1 MSRTSVI
8 YIEYRKN
15 PNSPWRWIRPLMPAQ
30 DVQWANTESEYM
42 VDVNGNDIKEPYKFV
57 YELAKQGS
65 VRDLFNDHDVEFN
78 DRGFPSDMS
87 IELKKFMD
95 SHPDEFDG
103 IWGKS
108 YASLKEITDC
118 IELQIKEA
126 EAHKQEYINKDNNT
140 TIHEKLNYILK
151 FLSGEKDLEQL
162 KYFILDVDNS
172 EQRDDDYYCDYIL
185 EYDEII
191 DDYKFCLSFFEG
203 INQIVDFC
211 TNSWTDDTDIRL
223 IYFTC

>member
-1 MSRTSVI
+1 MSRTSVL
-8 YIEYRKN
+8 YIEYRYNDK
-15 PNSPWRWIRPLMPAQ
+15 SPWRWVRPLMPSQ
-30 DVQWANTESEYM
+30 DVHWAEKEPEYM

-57 YELAKQGS
+57 YELTKQGI
-65 VRDLFNDHDVEFN
+65 VRDMFNDHDIDFN

-87 IELKKFMD
+87 IELKNFID

-126 EAHKQEYINKDNNT
+126 EAHKQEYINKDNNA

-162 KYFILDVDNS
+162 KYFILDIDNS
-172 EQRDDDYYCDYIL
+172 EKQDEDYCDYIL

-191 DDYKFCLSFFEG
+191 DDYKYCLSFFEG

>member
-1 MSRTSVI
+1 MSRTSVL

-15 PNSPWRWIRPLMPAQ
+15 DKSPWRWVRPMMPSQ
-30 DVQWANTESEYM
+30 DVQWASKEPEYM

-57 YELAKQGS
+57 YELTKQGI

-78 DRGFPSDMS
+78 DRGFPTDMS
-87 IELKKFMD
+87 IELKNFID
-95 SHPDEFDG
+95 SHPDEFEG

-108 YASLKEITDC
+108 YASLKEIADC

-126 EAHKQEYINKDNNT
+126 ETHKQEYINKENNT
-140 TIHEKLNYILK
+140 TIHEKLNLIMQALGGIDVQ
-151 FLSGEKDLEQL
+151 SDLFNKSRNE
-162 KYFILDVDNS
+162 DMS
-172 EQRDDDYYCDYIL
+172 DDDYCDYIL

-191 DDYKFCLSFFEG
+191 DDYKYCLSFFEG

-211 TNSWTDDTDIRL
+211 TNSWTDDTDIRI

>member
-1 MSRTSVI
+1 MSRTSVL

-15 PNSPWRWIRPLMPAQ
+15 DKSPWRWIRPMMPSQ
-30 DVQWANTESEYM
+30 DVQWANTEPEYM

-65 VRDLFNDHDVEFN
+65 VRDLFNDHDVDFN
-78 DRGFPSDMS
+78 DRGFPTDMS
-87 IELKKFMD
+87 IELKKFID
-95 SHPDEFDG
+95 SHPDEFEG

-140 TIHEKLNYILK
+140 TIHEKLNLIMQAL
-151 FLSGEKDLEQL
+151 GG
-162 KYFILDVDNS
+162 LDVQSDLFNKS
-172 EQRDDDYYCDYIL
+172 RNEDMYDDDYCDYIL

-191 DDYKFCLSFFEG
+191 DDYKYCLSFFEG

-211 TNSWTDDTDIRL
+211 TNSWTDDTDIR
-223 IYFTC
+223 IVYFTC

>member
-1 MSRTSVI
+1 MSRTSVL
-8 YIEYRKN
+8 YIEYRANDK
-15 PNSPWRWIRPLMPAQ
+15 SPWRWVRPMMPAQ
-30 DVQWANTESEYM
+30 DVRWSEREPSYM

-57 YELAKQGS
+57 YELTKQGI

-78 DRGFPSDMS
+78 DRGFPTDMS
-87 IELKKFMD
+87 IELKNFID

-118 IELQIKEA
+118 IELQIKET
-126 EAHKQEYINKDNNT
+126 EAHKQEYINKENNT
-140 TIHEKLNYILK
+140 TIHEKLNLIMRAL
-151 FLSGEKDLEQL
+151 GG
-162 KYFILDVDNS
+162 LDVQSDLFNKS
-172 EQRDDDYYCDYIL
+172 RNKDMSDDDYCDYIL

-191 DDYKFCLSFFEG
+191 GDYKYCYSFFEG

-211 TNSWTDDTDIRL
+211 TNSWTDDTDIRI

>member
-1 MSRTSVI
+1 MSRTSVL

-15 PNSPWRWIRPLMPAQ
+15 DKSPWRWVRPMMPSQ
-30 DVQWANTESEYM
+30 DVQWASKEPEYM

-57 YELAKQGS
+57 YELTKQGI

-78 DRGFPSDMS
+78 DRGFPTDMS
-87 IELKKFMD
+87 IELKNFID
-95 SHPDEFDG
+95 SHPNEFEG

-118 IELQIKEA
+118 IELQIKET
-126 EAHKQEYINKDNNT
+126 EAHKQEYINKENNT
-140 TIHEKLNYILK
+140 TIHEKLNLIMRAL
-151 FLSGEKDLEQL
+151 GG
-162 KYFILDVDNS
+162 LDVQSDLFNKS
-172 EQRDDDYYCDYIL
+172 RNEDMSDDDYCDYIL

-191 DDYKFCLSFFEG
+191 GDYKYCYSFFEG

-211 TNSWTDDTDIRL
+211 TNSWTDDTDIRI

>member
-1 MSRTSVI
+1 MSRTSVL

-15 PNSPWRWIRPLMPAQ
+15 DKSPWRWIRPMMPSQ
-30 DVQWANTESEYM
+30 DVQWSSKEPEYM

-57 YELAKQGS
+57 YELTKQGI

-78 DRGFPSDMS
+78 DRGFPTDMS
-87 IELKKFMD
+87 IELKNFID
-95 SHPDEFDG
+95 SHPDEFEG

-126 EAHKQEYINKDNNT
+126 ETHKQEYINKDNNT
-140 TIHEKLNYILK
+140 TIHEKLNLIMQAL
-151 FLSGEKDLEQL
+151 GG
-162 KYFILDVDNS
+162 LDVQSDLFNKS
-172 EQRDDDYYCDYIL
+172 RNEDMSDDDYCEYIL

-191 DDYKFCLSFFEG
+191 GDYKYCYSFFEG

-211 TNSWTDDTDIRL
+211 TNSWTDDTDIRI

>member
-1 MSRTSVI
+1 MSRTSI
-8 YIEYRKN
+8 LYIEYRKN
-15 PNSPWRWIRPLMPAQ
+15 DKSPWRWVRPMMPSQ
-30 DVQWANTESEYM
+30 DVQWASKEPEYM

-57 YELAKQGS
+57 YELAKQGI
-65 VRDLFNDHDVEFN
+65 VRDLFNDHDVDFN
-78 DRGFPSDMS
+78 DRGFPTDMS
-87 IELKKFMD
+87 IELKKFID

-126 EAHKQEYINKDNNT
+126 ETHKQEYINKDNNT
-140 TIHEKLNYILK
+140 TIHEKLNLIMQAL
-151 FLSGEKDLEQL
+151 GG
-162 KYFILDVDNS
+162 LDVQSDLFNKS
-172 EQRDDDYYCDYIL
+172 RNEDMSDDDYCDYIL

-191 DDYKFCLSFFEG
+191 GDYKYCYSFFEG

-211 TNSWTDDTDIRL
+211 TNSWTDDTDIRI

>member
-1 MSRTSVI
+1 MSRTSVL

-15 PNSPWRWIRPLMPAQ
+15 DKSPWRWIRPMMPSQ
-30 DVQWANTESEYM
+30 DVQWSSKEPEYM

-57 YELAKQGS
+57 YELAKQGI
-65 VRDLFNDHDVEFN
+65 VRDLFNDHDVDFN
-78 DRGFPSDMS
+78 DRGFPTDMS
-87 IELKKFMD
+87 IELKNFID
-95 SHPDEFDG
+95 SHPDEFEG

-108 YASLKEITDC
+108 YASIKEITDC

-126 EAHKQEYINKDNNT
+126 ETHKQEYINKDNNT
-140 TIHEKLNYILK
+140 TIHEKLNLIMQAL
-151 FLSGEKDLEQL
+151 GG
-162 KYFILDVDNS
+162 LDVQSDLFNKS
-172 EQRDDDYYCDYIL
+172 RNEDMSDDDYCDYIL

-191 DDYKFCLSFFEG
+191 DDYKYCLSFFEG

-211 TNSWTDDTDIRL
+211 TNSWTDDTDIRI

>member
-1 MSRTSVI
+1 MSRTSVL

-15 PNSPWRWIRPLMPAQ
+15 DKSPWRWIRPMMPSQ
-30 DVQWANTESEYM
+30 DVQWSSKEPEYM

-57 YELAKQGS
+57 YELAKQGI

-78 DRGFPSDMS
+78 DRGFPTDMS
-87 IELKKFMD
+87 IELKNFID

-118 IELQIKEA
+118 IELQIKET
-126 EAHKQEYINKDNNT
+126 EVHKQEYINKENNT
-140 TIHEKLNYILK
+140 TIHEKLNLIMRAL
-151 FLSGEKDLEQL
+151 GG
-162 KYFILDVDNS
+162 LDVQSDLFNKS
-172 EQRDDDYYCDYIL
+172 RNEDMSDDDYCDYIL

-191 DDYKFCLSFFEG
+191 DDYKYCLSFFEG